1 MARNQGAL
9 VNWSQYLPVRAMVGL
24 AYLAGVRQSLKAA
37 SRLGRLGFVLD
48 RRHRQRALDHL
59 RLAFPSWDED
69 RIARTARHSFQ
80 RFLQLGVEMLFMP
93 RKITKENYEEHL
105 VRLDPLSALDMFYKR
120 EPMVLVT
127 GHFGNWEAIGYFFSV
142 EGHAIAATA
151 RPIDNPLINNWLL
164 GIRRSRG
171 MNVIEK
177 WDNADVKIIKALRNR
192 EAVGFVADQN
202 GGERGVFVPFFGR
215 LASTPKTVG
224 LLAMNMNVPIV
235 CGYARRIEEHGLKYE
250 IATTEIIRPQDW
262 ANRSDPLFYI
272 TARYVTLIEKMDRE
286 HPEDYMWAH
295 RRWRS
300 RPRFERQ
307 GKPMPDSLKRKLRE
321 LPWVDEALLADLEK
335 PLGFQ
340 S

>member
-1 MARNQGAL
+1 
-9 VNWSQYLPVRAMVGL
+9 
-24 AYLAGVRQSLKAA
+24 
-37 SRLGRLGFVLD
+37 
-48 RRHRQRALDHL
+48 
-59 RLAFPSWDED
+59 
-69 RIARTARHSFQ
+69 
-80 RFLQLGVEMLFMP
+80 MLFLP
-93 RKITKENYEEHL
+93 RNIVKDNYEEHL
-105 VRLDPLSALDMFYKR
+105 VRVDPLSALDMFYAR

-127 GHFGNWEAIGYFFSV
+127 AHFGNWEAIGYFFSL
-142 EGHAIAATA
+142 EGHAFAATA
-151 RPIDNPLINNWLL
+151 RPIDNPLINKWLL

-177 WDNADVKIIKALRNR
+177 WDNADVKIVKALQNR

-202 GGERGVFVPFFGR
+202 GGERGVFVPFFRR

-224 LLAMNMNVPIV
+224 LLAMNMKVPVV

-250 IATTEIIRPQDW
+250 IATTEIIRPQEW
-262 ANRSDPLFYI
+262 ADRSDPLFYI
-272 TARYVTLIEKMDRE
+272 TARYVSVIEKMVRE

-307 GKPMPDSLKRKLRE
+307 GKPMPQSLKRKLRE

-335 PLGFQ
+335 PLGFEP
-340 S
+340 

>member
-9 VNWSQYLPVRAMVGL
+9 VNWLQYLPVRALVGL

-37 SRLGRLGFVLD
+37 SGLGRLGFVLD

-69 RIARTARHSFQ
+69 RIVRTAQHSFQ

-93 RKITKENYEEHL
+93 RNITKDNYEEHL
-105 VRLDPLSALDMFYKR
+105 IRLDGLSALDMFYKR

-127 GHFGNWEAIGYFFSV
+127 AHFGNW
-142 EGHAIAATA
+142 
-151 RPIDNPLINNWLL
+151 
-164 GIRRSRG
+164 
-171 MNVIEK
+171 
-177 WDNADVKIIKALRNR
+177 

-224 LLAMNMNVPIV
+224 LLAMNMNVPVV

-262 ANRSDPLFYI
+262 ADRSDPLFYI
-272 TARYVTLIEKMDRE
+272 PARYVSVIEKMVRE
-286 HPEDYMWAH
+286 HPEDYMWSH

-321 LPWVDEALLADLEK
+321 LRWVDEAQLAELEK